1 MPANPGHTIQHC
13 RHLLLHMEVADVSQ
27 PLPPGPL
34 AMLMSGLCPDL
45 STSEHPEQ
53 GWKAD

>member
-13 RHLLLHMEVADVSQ
+13 RHLLPHMEVADLSP
-27 PLPPGPL
+27 PLPRGPL
-34 AMLMSGLCPDL
+34 AMLASGLPDL